1 MFDYTVLEQVVIAV
15 FVSIFY
21 TAVHFM
27 PACERVGRP
36 ALSPH
41 PACERVGRPA
51 LSPHPACERVGR
63 PALSPHPRVALL
75 GKFDCRERK
84 QADRHRQVDKLIMTL
99 CMDAYT

>member
-27 PACERVGRP
+27 
-36 ALSPH
+36 

>member
-27 PACERVGRP
+27 
-36 ALSPH
+36 
-41 PACERVGRPA
+41 
-51 LSPHPACERVGR
+51 PACERVGR